1 LRVELAEG
9 RPADEVKRWRAEVG
23 GAPIGVVCATHPTAI
38 DAILAGADEA
48 MVVHSHDPSQYHDLV
63 DRTLLRA
70 KQRKEIERNQSAIAH
85 ADKLSALGTLVA
97 GVAHEISNPLATI
110 DLTAEI
116 LQAGFLP
123 IQDAMDV
130 LSRLV
135 RQGRAASPEELADML
150 ERMKRGA
157 TLPELNGMLADLA
170 YASRAATSVVGDLKL
185 FSRAHGDE
193 AQQLIHLSGFLDQV
207 VRLVEP
213 QIREFGVIER
223 DYGPNLP
230 AVIAP
235 KARLA
240 QVVMNVLINASH
252 AIQEIARDFHRV
264 RITTRADDEAV
275 VVSISD
281 SGPGIPPD
289 IMDQIFDPFF
299 TTKREQL
306 GTGLGLSISRAIMQ
320 SLGGDLL
327 VDSIYGEGATFLIT
341 VPLPAAAAV
350 AEAEKRR
357 RRITPHQHRLGV
369 LIVDEDPRL
378 LRAYSRALSPIHN
391 VIIAT
396 DGREAADLLSSG
408 SEVDVV
414 ISELVLPELDGKGLL
429 EWLGGNR
436 PDLVNRTVFI
446 TGHDQAQPYQR
457 FLEDT
462 GREVLIK
469 PVQRAAL
476 MEAIERAARRSA

>member
-9 RPADEVKRWRAEVG
+9 RQADAVKLWRAEVG
-23 GAPIGVVCATHPTAI
+23 GAPIGVACATHPAAI

-48 MVVHSHDPSQYHDLV
+48 MVVDDPTQYHDLV

-70 KQRKEIERNQSAIAH
+70 KQRKEIERNQTAIAH

-123 IQDAMDV
+123 IQDAMEA
-130 LSRLV
+130 LERLV
-135 RQGRAASPEELADML
+135 RQGRAGSPDELADLL

-157 TLPELNGMLADLA
+157 TLSELNGMLSDLA

-193 AQQLIHLSGFLDQV
+193 AAQLIHLSGFLDQV

-223 DYGPNLP
+223 DYGPDLP

-240 QVVMNVLINASH
+240 QVVMNVLINAAH
-252 AIQEIARDFHRV
+252 AIQEITRDFHRV
-264 RITTRADDEAV
+264 RLTTRADDEAV
-275 VVSISD
+275 VISVSD
-281 SGPGIPPD
+281 TGPGISPD

-341 VPLPAAAAV
+341 VPVPAKAAV
-350 AEAEKRR
+350 QEAERR
-357 RRITPHQHRLGV
+357 RRRVTPHQHRLGI

-378 LRAYSRALSPIHN
+378 LRAYSRALSPLHN

-396 DGREAADLLSSG
+396 DGREAAELLSSG

-414 ISELVLPELDGKGLL
+414 ISELALPELDGKGLL

-436 PDLVNRTVFI
+436 PELVQRTVFV
-446 TGHDQAQPYQR
+446 TGHDQAHPYQR
-457 FLEDT
+457 FLEES

-469 PVQRAAL
+469 PVQRAKL